1 MGKKRRKE
9 RKAKAPSLPLS
20 NEITEAIES
29 WAHEAA
35 EVHELDLYDVVTSS
49 AGGWSVQI
57 YVDLPDSEPGAGVA
71 VEDCARV
78 SRYVEALL
86 DADERVPERYV
97 LEVSSPGVERK
108 LTKPAHY
115 VKAVG
120 REVEVVVREQID
132 GQNKVVGRLTSFEDD
147 TLTVEMDGA
156 QVPIPLSGVSRAKL
170 TFDFSGAKQR

>member
-9 RKAKAPSLPLS
+9 RRAKAPALPLS
-20 NEITEAIES
+20 NEIAEAIEG

-35 EVHELDLYDVVTSS
+35 EVHELELYDVVTSS

-57 YVDLPDSEPGAGVA
+57 FVDRPDAEPGTGVA

-115 VKAVG
+115 EKAVD
-120 REVEVVVREQID
+120 RDVELVVREQID

-147 TLTVEMDGA
+147 TLTLEMDGA
-156 QVPIPLSGVSRAKL
+156 TVNIPLSGVSRAKL